1 VAVAYAG
8 RDADLGLGVATGAG
22 ALAGAS
28 LGVVLGAWAALAD
41 ADEDFVEVSMLL
53 GAVVLGT
60 LGGLAAHAAVD
71 DSPGWR
77 APLTA
82 GALLVPLTIVWG
94 SAHMW

>member
-1 VAVAYAG
+1 
-8 RDADLGLGVATGAG
+8 
-22 ALAGAS
+22 
-28 LGVVLGAWAALAD
+28 
-41 ADEDFVEVSMLL
+41 MLL

-60 LGGLAAHAAVD
+60 LGGVAAYAAVD